1 MLAAVMVAASGPALM
16 AALPHGLALA
26 LLFVLA
32 AGVGAA
38 WALIPAL
45 LRAYHGV
52 NEIITTLMMT
62 FIGTGL
68 SALLVKTVF
77 NDPSTTVPQTV
88 VLPVE
93 DRLPR
98 LFGTHIH
105 SGVLLGLALILVIH
119 VVMTRTAFGLKAQVI
134 GHNPRAA
141 LHVGL
146 NVPGLTVAV
155 FALSAGL
162 AGLAGGTEVLG
173 VFGLVQNEWNPAYG
187 LLIVPL
193 VFLARFHGVATIAFV
208 AFFAMLSIGGE
219 SASRKADLPNFFL
232 LVIVA
237 LLLIFMALAE
247 YLDARWRQ
255 ARR

>member
-1 MLAAVMVAASGPALM
+1 
-16 AALPHGLALA
+16 
-26 LLFVLA
+26 
-32 AGVGAA
+32 
-38 WALIPAL
+38 
-45 LRAYHGV
+45 
-52 NEIITTLMMT
+52 
-62 FIGTGL
+62 
-68 SALLVKTVF
+68 
-77 NDPSTTVPQTV
+77 

-98 LFGTHIH
+98 MFGTHIH
-105 SGVLLGLALILVIH
+105 SGVLVGLALILLVH
-119 VVMTRTAFGLKAQVI
+119 FVMTRTSFGLKAQVI

-146 NVPGLTVAV
+146 NVPRLTVAV

-162 AGLAGGTEVLG
+162 AGMAGGTEILG

-193 VFLARFHGVATIAFV
+193 VFLARFHGVAAIGFV

-219 SASRKADLPNFFL
+219 TASRKANLPNFFL

-237 LLLIFMALAE
+237 LLLVFMALAE
-247 YLDARWRQ
+247 YLDVRWR
-255 ARR
+255 RTGR